1 MKITT
6 LLISF
11 VSIYLIIFYIGILLK
26 TLYSDKFTN
35 NHKKIPKRIIII
47 ISFKVCITLIIFPIY
62 AIVIKILNER
72 TSIKKLLF
80 SILVLLPELIDLSIG
95 IFLKNYIQRRDYIS
109 IISGTHKYRVN
120 GNESINNPFIH
131 GSKKRGLDL
140 VFEQFNKV
148 EEKQLHYN

>member
-6 LLISF
+6 LLICF

-26 TLYSDKFTN
+26 TLYSDKYTN
-35 NHKKIPKRIIII
+35 NHKKIPNHIIII

-62 AIVIKILNER
+62 AVVIKILSER
-72 TSIKKLLF
+72 TSIKKSLF

-95 IFLKNYIQRRDYIS
+95 IFLKNYIQRHDHIS

-120 GNESINNPFIH
+120 RNENIKNAFIH
-131 GSKKRGLDL
+131 GSKKRWLDL
-140 VFEQFNKV
+140 VFEQYNKV
-148 EEKQLHYN
+148 EEKQLYYN